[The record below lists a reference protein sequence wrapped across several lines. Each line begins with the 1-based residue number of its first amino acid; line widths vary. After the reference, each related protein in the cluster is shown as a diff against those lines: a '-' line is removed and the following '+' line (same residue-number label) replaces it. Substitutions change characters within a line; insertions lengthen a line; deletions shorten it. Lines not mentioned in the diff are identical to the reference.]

1 MKPLTDKEAFNE
13 FAKGATFVIVVMGV
27 FVLFLGLIGT
37 REAKPEKKFEVVDKY
52 GDCNVVR
59 YTDDTQ
65 RWHYFLD
72 CRTGG

>member
-1 MKPLTDKEAFNE
+1 MTDKEAFNE
-13 FAKGATFVIVVMGV
+13 FAKGASFVIVVMGV

-37 REAKPEKKFEVVDKY
+37 PEVKPTEKFKVVDKY
-52 GDCNVVR
+52 GDCNVIR

-72 CRTGG
+72 CRKGG

>member
-1 MKPLTDKEAFNE
+1 MTDKEAFNE
-13 FAKGATFVIVVMGV
+13 FAKGASFVIVAMGV

-37 REAKPEKKFEVVDKY
+37 PKVEPEKKFVTVDKY

-59 YTDDTQ
+59 YTDETQ

-72 CRTGG
+72 CRKG